1 MRKIIAAV
9 VVLAV
14 LGIGAWLAFGRPA
27 VEAVSSAD
35 PDVTVQCAGA
45 TGVTA
50 SECGTWGDEVL
61 ALGPPSTTFEMDDLA
76 RLSISR
82 PLLGFGSP
90 CQVDYYLERY
100 PDDSVWNIDVPCT
113 D

>member
-1 MRKIIAAV
+1 MRNIIAAV